1 MVMVL
6 VCFGLGIGAGYLFR
20 SRQRWQKGLNRLTDA
35 VVCLLLF
42 LLGMSMGS
50 NSTIIENLPRLGFQ
64 AFILALGAVAGSI
77 LAVTPLHRLFGREKS

>member
-20 SRQRWQKGLNRLTDA
+20 SRLRLQKGLSRLTDA

-42 LLGMSMGS
+42 LLGAAMGS
-50 NSTIIENLPRLGFQ
+50 NSTIIENLPTLGFQ
-64 AFILALGAVAGSI
+64 ALVLTFGAVAGSI
-77 LAVTPLHRLFGREKS
+77 LAVAPLNRLFGGEKS